1 MQGSKQRWK
10 YGRAVLCL
18 GREEKISNFFSIKL
32 LSICFKTYAT
42 MKYPLKGGHLP
53 NLRLPNEQSKLQ
65 GQIVSNLNAYL
76 FVSCASTWQYEVEE
90 PFLLLY

>member
-18 GREEKISNFFSIKL
+18 GREEKISIFFSIKL

-53 NLRLPNEQSKLQ
+53 NLR
-65 GQIVSNLNAYL
+65 
-76 FVSCASTWQYEVEE
+76 
-90 PFLLLY
+90 